1 MKRSRRTNN
10 ASTPLN
16 DELSDVCTCCE
27 IKNILEIHRSLSRE
41 DIVSHFHPADAKN
54 VRNTLDQLT
63 RDGEVELVYRLAANT
78 MPTEPEPM
86 TPETTGPSEPTA

>member
-1 MKRSRRTNN
+1 MKRSRKTNN
-10 ASTPLN
+10 ASTPTS

-27 IKNILEIHRSLSRE
+27 IKHILEIHSTISRA
-41 DIVSHFHPADAKN
+41 DIVSHFHPADAKS
-54 VRNTLDQLT
+54 VGATLDQLT

-78 MPTEPEPM
+78 TPTEPEPM